1 MSIENIDYDNLKK
14 RGFLRQKQDGYFILR
29 TRMKIGTFSAEQLS
43 ALSNVAHKY
52 AKGFVH
58 ATIRQGIEIPF
69 IKLEDIDR
77 AEEELKKAHMEFG
90 ASGATLRT
98 ITICPGNNWCKF
110 GLVDTFKLVER
121 IEKEINLKCNMDL
134 PHKFKVAI
142 SGCPNT
148 CTRAQVSEVGI
159 HGEVDTTSAD
169 KRIGYRIYLGGCGG
183 RTPRTGFRLDKIFT
197 EDELLEVIKKVVAF
211 FKNNAKPRQR
221 FALLIEEFGKENFLR
236 QIGL

>member
-1 MSIENIDYDNLKK
+1 MSLENIDYNSLKK
-14 RGFLRQKQDGYFILR
+14 RGFLRQKQDGYFIVR
-29 TRMKIGTFSAEQLS
+29 TRMSTGAFSAEQL
-43 ALSNVAHKY
+43 AVLSNVAHKY

-77 AEEELKKAHMEFG
+77 VEEELKKAYIEFG

-98 ITICPGNNWCKF
+98 ITVCPGNNWCKF
-110 GLVDTFKLVER
+110 GLIDTFKLVER
-121 IEKEINLKCNMDL
+121 IEKEINVKCNMEL

-148 CTRAQVSEVGI
+148 CTRPQVSEIGI
-159 HGEVDTTSAD
+159 HGEVDTTNVD
-169 KRIGYRIYLGGCGG
+169 KHIGYRVYLAGCGG
-183 RTPRTGFRLDKIFT
+183 RAPRTGFKLDKIFN
-197 EDELLEVIKKVVAF
+197 EDELLEVIKKVVEF